1 MYALY
6 SMYMFYVH
14 KFALNIFLRF
24 KEKAWSLN
32 FFFFFFKEVMIKSD
46 YLTFLEGSSLNF
58 CFAKIKT
65 Y

>member
-32 FFFFFFKEVMIKSD
+32 FFFFFFLRSD
-46 YLTFLEGSSLNF
+46 DQVWLFDFLGR
-58 CFAKIKT
+58 
-65 Y
+65 

>member
-32 FFFFFFKEVMIKSD
+32 FFFLLRSD
-46 YLTFLEGSSLNF
+46 DQVWLFDFLGR
-58 CFAKIKT
+58 
-65 Y
+65 

>member
-32 FFFFFFKEVMIKSD
+32 FFIFFYF
-46 YLTFLEGSSLNF
+46 
-58 CFAKIKT
+58 
-65 Y
+65 

>member
-32 FFFFFFKEVMIKSD
+32 FLIFFIFKKWW
-46 YLTFLEGSSLNF
+46 SSLTIWLSWKV
-58 CFAKIKT
+58 AL
-65 Y
+65 